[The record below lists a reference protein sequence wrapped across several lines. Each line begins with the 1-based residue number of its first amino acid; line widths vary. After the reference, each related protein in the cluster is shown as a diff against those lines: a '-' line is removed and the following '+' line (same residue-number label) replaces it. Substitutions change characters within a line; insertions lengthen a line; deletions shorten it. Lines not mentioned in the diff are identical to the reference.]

1 MPYICER
8 NIILQHY
15 WMKTKLSILIHGN
28 LELLLEQTAGKNKKS
43 KNQMTSSW
51 KILRCAAES
60 R

>member
-8 NIILQHY
+8 NVILQHY

-28 LELLLEQTAGKNKKS
+28 LELLLEQTAGKNKS